1 MISMDNLN
9 DIMLK
14 FILEKLPTL
23 IKENDLIKGAIIS
36 ALSGVVATR
45 EDIKELIREMDKRF
59 EEINRR
65 FDALQIQINNNYHEL
80 KSEITKLNLTVG
92 SLSDREGKDFEKLI
106 LNFLMEQNKIKNIEF
121 KNIIRK
127 EIKDES
133 GKHLTDIDILLENGK
148 TILIEVKFKIH
159 KKDVEHFNIIKHL
172 YEKIYNKPDDMW
184 MLGIN
189 ASQAAIEEAEKNS
202 IKIIYGRLIGKNKNK
217 KRK

>member
-1 MISMDNLN
+1 M
-9 DIMLK
+9 K

-36 ALSGVVATR
+36 ALSGVVATK

>member
-9 DIMLK
+9 DTILK

-159 KKDVEHFNIIKHL
+159 KKDVEHFNIIKNL